1 MHFLFEKWCALVEGT
16 YAMLGRPL
24 HLEFGFGTPMTVQ
37 KCPLRKL
44 QLAHSSELK
53 CDLNVRPSSN
63 QASPE
68 LVSSTADPTLSQG
81 ETAWWT
87 KSGWHIF
94 ATVLPSN
101 IKTFYAKPAQR
112 GTDTQVELKN
122 FTVVRKVLH
131 NNYWSHNL
139 IGPCHFWGISPRNLT
154 LFTRPFLAR
163 RHTQAW
169 HKTTPE
175 CAMTYQSHNPY

>member
-1 MHFLFEKWCALVEGT
+1 
-16 YAMLGRPL
+16 MLGGPL
-24 HLEFGFGTPMTVQ
+24 HLELGFGTPITVQ

-53 CDLNVRPSSN
+53 CDLNPANVRLSSN
-63 QASPE
+63 QASAE

-81 ETAWWT
+81 ETVWWT

-101 IKTFYAKPAQR
+101 IKTFYAKPAQK
-112 GTDTQVELKN
+112 GMDTQVELKN
-122 FTVVRKVLH
+122 FTVVRQVLH
-131 NNYWSHNL
+131 IITDLTISL
-139 IGPCHFWGISPRNLT
+139 VLTTFGGISPRNLT
-154 LFTRPFLAR
+154 SFIRPFLAG

-175 CAMTYQSHNPY
+175 YAMTYQSYWGHYQATLDFMPLW